1 MIISGQPPMNEKK
14 NKHILNWIHNLSKI
28 QPELGNFAVC
38 PYASTA
44 NFIIL
49 EEKLRKVRP
58 RMGWDVVIYVVEDD
72 HDADFL
78 YAMVDDYNRTY
89 EKYKFIAD
97 HRKSQTKINGVP
109 TSNGKYNLVLCQ
121 PRQELTEARKKLAK
135 TTYYDY
141 WDKNYLEE
149 VLEEDYKVV
158 EIHISPELE

>member
-1 MIISGQPPMNEKK
+1 MNDKKSRYILHWIGQ
-14 NKHILNWIHNLSKI
+14 LSKI
-28 QPELGNFAVC
+28 RPELGNFAVC

-49 EEKLRKVRP
+49 EEKLRKVTP
-58 RMGWDVVIYVVEDD
+58 RVGFDVVIYVVEDD
-72 HDADFL
+72 HDEDFL

-89 EKYKFIAD
+89 SKYKFIAD
-97 HRKSQTKINGVP
+97 HRKSNTKINGIP

-121 PRQELTEARKKLAK
+121 PREELTEARKKLAK
-135 TTYYDY
+135 TDYYRY
-141 WDKNYLEE
+141 WDKNYLED

>member
-1 MIISGQPPMNEKK
+1 MNVKK
-14 NKHILNWIHNLSKI
+14 NKYILDWISKLSEI
-28 QPELGNFAVC
+28 RPELGNFAVC

-49 EEKLRKVRP
+49 EEKLRKVCP
-58 RMGWDVVIYVVEDD
+58 RIGWDVVIYVVEDD
-72 HDADFL
+72 HDEDFL

-89 EKYKFIAD
+89 QKYKFIAD
-97 HRKSQTKINGVP
+97 HRKSKTKINGVP

-135 TTYYDY
+135 TDYYNY

-158 EIHISPELE
+158 EIHIAPELE

>member
-1 MIISGQPPMNEKK
+1 MREEK
-14 NKHILNWIHNLSKI
+14 NKYILEWIRKLSEI
-28 QPELGNFAVC
+28 RPELGNFAIC

-58 RMGWDVVIYVVEDD
+58 RPPWEVVIYIVEDD
-72 HDADFL
+72 HDQDFL

-89 EKYKFIAD
+89 QKYKFIAD
-97 HRKSQTKINGVP
+97 HRKSRTKINGVP

-135 TTYYDY
+135 TDYYNY

-149 VLEEDYKVV
+149 VLEDDYKVV
-158 EIHISPELE
+158 EIHIAPELE

>member
-1 MIISGQPPMNEKK
+1 MNEKK
-14 NKHILNWIHNLSKI
+14 NSHILNWISKLSEI
-28 QPELGNFAVC
+28 RPELGNFAVC
-38 PYASTA
+38 PYASKA

-58 RMGWDVVIYVVEDD
+58 RSGWDVVIYVVEDD
-72 HDADFL
+72 HDQDFL

-89 EKYKFIAD
+89 SNYKFIAD

-135 TTYYDY
+135 TDYYDY

-158 EIHISPELE
+158 EIHIAPELE

>member
-1 MIISGQPPMNEKK
+1 MKEEKSK
-14 NKHILNWIHNLSKI
+14 YILEWIRKLSEI
-28 QPELGNFAVC
+28 RPELGNFAIC

-49 EEKLRKVRP
+49 EEKLRKIRP
-58 RMGWDVVIYVVEDD
+58 RVGWDVVIYVVEDD
-72 HDADFL
+72 HDEDFL

-89 EKYKFIAD
+89 TKYKFIAD

-121 PRQELTEARKKLAK
+121 PREELTEARKKLAK
-135 TTYYDY
+135 TDYYNY

-149 VLEEDYKVV
+149 VLEDDYKVV
-158 EIHISPELE
+158 EIHIAPELE

>member
-1 MIISGQPPMNEKK
+1 MIISGQHLMNDKK
-14 NKHILNWIHNLSKI
+14 SKYILDWIGKLSKI
-28 QPELGNFAVC
+28 RPELGNFAVC

-49 EEKLRKVRP
+49 EEKLRKVCP
-58 RMGWDVVIYVVEDD
+58 RGGWDVVIYIVEND
-72 HDADFL
+72 HDEDFL

-89 EKYKFIAD
+89 QKYKFIAD

-135 TTYYDY
+135 TDYYDY

-149 VLEEDYKVV
+149 VLEDDYKVV
-158 EIHISPELE
+158 EIHIAPELE

>member
-1 MIISGQPPMNEKK
+1 MIISGQHLMNEKK

-28 QPELGNFAVC
+28 RPELGNFAVC

-49 EEKLRKVRP
+49 EEKLRKVTP
-58 RMGWDVVIYVVEDD
+58 RAGWDVVIYVVEDD
-72 HDADFL
+72 HDQDFL

-89 EKYKFIAD
+89 SKYKFIAD

-121 PRQELTEARKKLAK
+121 PREELTEARKKLAK
-135 TTYYDY
+135 TDYYKY
-141 WDKNYLEE
+141 WDKNYLED

>member
-1 MIISGQPPMNEKK
+1 MIISGLHPMNEKK
-14 NKHILNWIHNLSKI
+14 NKYILDWIGKLSEI
-28 QPELGNFAVC
+28 RPELGNFAVC

-49 EEKLRKVRP
+49 EEKLRKVCP
-58 RMGWDVVIYVVEDD
+58 RIGWDVVIYVVEDD
-72 HDADFL
+72 HDEDFL

-89 EKYKFIAD
+89 QKYKFIAD
-97 HRKSQTKINGVP
+97 HRKSKTKINGVP

-135 TTYYDY
+135 TDYYKY
-141 WDKNYLEE
+141 WDKNYLED

-158 EIHISPELE
+158 EIHIAPELE

>member
-1 MIISGQPPMNEKK
+1 MITSGLHLMNEKK
-14 NKHILNWIHNLSKI
+14 NKHILDWIRKLSEI
-28 QPELGNFAVC
+28 RPEIGNFAVC

-89 EKYKFIAD
+89 QKYKFIAD

>member
-1 MIISGQPPMNEKK
+1 MIISGLHPMNEKK
-14 NKHILNWIHNLSKI
+14 NKYILDWIGKLSEI
-28 QPELGNFAVC
+28 RPELGNFAVC

-49 EEKLRKVRP
+49 EEKLRKVCP
-58 RMGWDVVIYVVEDD
+58 RIGWDVVIYVVEDD
-72 HDADFL
+72 HDEDFL

-89 EKYKFIAD
+89 KKYKFIAD
-97 HRKSQTKINGVP
+97 HRKSKTKINGVP

-135 TTYYDY
+135 TDYYDY

-158 EIHISPELE
+158 EIHIAPELE

>member
-1 MIISGQPPMNEKK
+1 MIISGLHPMNEKK
-14 NKHILNWIHNLSKI
+14 NKYILDWIGKLSKI
-28 QPELGNFAVC
+28 RPELGNFAVC

-49 EEKLRKVRP
+49 EEKLRKVCP
-58 RMGWDVVIYVVEDD
+58 RIGWDVVIYVVEDD
-72 HDADFL
+72 HDEDFL

-89 EKYKFIAD
+89 QKYKFIAD
-97 HRKSQTKINGVP
+97 HRKSKTKINGVP

-135 TTYYDY
+135 TDYYNY

-158 EIHISPELE
+158 EIHIAPELE